1 MTINSNCQ
9 FVLTTSTSL
18 PITCNIMPI
27 LVILLM
33 NKLENTWAMIDW
45 RTNFRREFIFYIICI
60 FFSLVDRQLFISFF
74 SLCRKIQRLLT
85 EDTKTCEDFQQWLEN
100 NQEFSRHW
108 TLRRPNGTILR
119 QFWLLE
125 WARLADSM
133 CQPQIEFLNFGRL
146 IYGFKVV
153 YIRTKLWMSQIH
165 ELYP

>member
-18 PITCNIMPI
+18 PITYNIMSI
-27 LVILLM
+27 LIILLI

-45 RTNFRREFIFYIICI
+45 RTNFLREFIFYIFCI
-60 FFSLVDRQLFISFF
+60 FLFFGRQIVADIFLFFMQENF
-74 SLCRKIQRLLT
+74 QRLLT

-108 TLRRPNGTILR
+108 TLQRPNGTILR

-125 WARLADSM
+125 WVSLLMHMIFFAF
-133 CQPQIEFLNFGRL
+133 P
-146 IYGFKVV
+146 
-153 YIRTKLWMSQIH
+153 W
-165 ELYP
+165 